1 MEKPKGADAPK
12 NTADK
17 PAKAEGEKKPR
28 APRKDYGF
36 KSGAKITLTKEAAE
50 KKYRGKR
57 AEYFEILQKSNGK
70 TVEDFEKSCPAN
82 DPPRGWLRFFVQ
94 DGAAT
99 LSGGK
104 DPEPKAKA
112 EPKKTAAA

>member
-1 MEKPKGADAPK
+1 MVAKSKSESAKSG
-12 NTADK
+12 TDK
-17 PAKAEGEKKPR
+17 KESKER
-28 APRKDYGF
+28 APRQDYGY
-36 KSGAKITLTKEAAE
+36 KPGAKITLTKEASE

-57 AEYFEILQKSNGK
+57 AEYFAVLEKCDGK
-70 TVEDFEKSCPAN
+70 TVEDFEKAAPAG

-104 DPEPKAKA
+104 EPEKKPAKK
-112 EPKKTAAA
+112 EKEAA

>member
-1 MEKPKGADAPK
+1 MVEKAKGSQPAEKD
-12 NTADK
+12 NT
-17 PAKAEGEKKPR
+17 EKKPR
-28 APRKDYGF
+28 APRQDYGF
-36 KSGAKITLTKEAAE
+36 KQGAKITLTKEAGE

-57 AEYFEILQKSNGK
+57 AEYFEVLQKCNGK
-70 TVEDFEKSCPAN
+70 TVEEFDKACPPN

-104 DPEPKAKA
+104 DPEPKKKA
-112 EPKKTAAA
+112 DEKAA

>member
-1 MEKPKGADAPK
+1 MV
-12 NTADK
+12 
-17 PAKAEGEKKPR
+17 AKSEAKSGKTETGEKKER
-28 APRKDYGF
+28 APRQDYGY
-36 KSGAKITLTKEAAE
+36 KAGAKITLTKEAGE

-57 AEYFEILQKSNGK
+57 LEYFERLQKANGK
-70 TVEDFEKSCPAN
+70 TVEDFEKSCPAG

-104 DPEPKAKA
+104 DPEPKAKK
-112 EPKKTAAA
+112 EKAAA

>member
-1 MEKPKGADAPK
+1 MEKPKGDAAPK
-12 NTADK
+12 KEADK
-17 PAKAEGEKKPR
+17 PAGEKKPR

-36 KSGAKITLTKEAAE
+36 KQGATITLTKEASE

-57 AEYFEILQKSNGK
+57 AEYFETLQKCNGK
-70 TVEDFEKSCPAN
+70 TVEDFEKACPAN

-104 DPEPKAKA
+104 DPEPKPKA
-112 EPKKTAAA
+112 PKEEKKTAAA